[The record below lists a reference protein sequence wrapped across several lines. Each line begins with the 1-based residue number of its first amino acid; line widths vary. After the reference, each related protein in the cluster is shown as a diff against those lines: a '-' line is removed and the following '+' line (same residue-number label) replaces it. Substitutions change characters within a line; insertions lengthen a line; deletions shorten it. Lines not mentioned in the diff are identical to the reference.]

1 MTYDSAFFD
10 KGINRSGTNSVKWGA
25 RDVMQEGIIPLWV
38 ADMDF
43 AAAEPIRQALIKR
56 AEHASYG
63 YTYAGPEDMEA
74 LAGFWRRRHKTHF
87 TPEMTLMLPTVVAGL
102 RACVNTLTQAGDGVI
117 IQTPVYG
124 PFSASVRENGR
135 VVMDAELLRGDD
147 GRYRMNFDAI
157 ERFLNQGAR
166 LMILCN
172 PHNPVSRAWSQ
183 EELRALIVLLKRY
196 KARLVSDEI
205 HADFVYAPKEFTSIL
220 SLPEA
225 AEDTISLVSASK
237 TFNVAGL
244 QQATAV
250 CRDADTLSM
259 LSRFLERN
267 GIHSGNIF
275 ALAATRAAYNEC
287 DDWLD
292 SLLSYLGENRTLL
305 RQLLEG
311 LLPRAT
317 LTPIEATYLAWVD
330 IRPYEDACHE
340 IGSRCKKH
348 GVALTNGQFFG
359 KGAGDG
365 FMRLNFGCPKAQL
378 TEGVHRFAKAIKE
391 G

>member
-1 MTYDSAFFD
+1 M
-10 KGINRSGTNSVKWGA
+10 
-25 RDVMQEGIIPLWV
+25 
-38 ADMDF
+38 
-43 AAAEPIRQALIKR
+43 
-56 AEHASYG
+56 
-63 YTYAGPEDMEA
+63 
-74 LAGFWRRRHKTHF
+74 
-87 TPEMTLMLPTVVAGL
+87 
-102 RACVNTLTQAGDGVI
+102 
-117 IQTPVYG
+117 
-124 PFSASVRENGR
+124 
-135 VVMDAELLRGDD
+135 
-147 GRYRMNFDAI
+147 
-157 ERFLNQGAR
+157 
-166 LMILCN
+166 
-172 PHNPVSRAWSQ
+172 
-183 EELRALIVLLKRY
+183 
-196 KARLVSDEI
+196 
-205 HADFVYAPKEFTSIL
+205 
-220 SLPEA
+220 
-225 AEDTISLVSASK
+225 
-237 TFNVAGL
+237 AGL

-305 RQLLEG
+305 RQLLES
-311 LLPRAT
+311 LLPHAT

-359 KGAGDG
+359 KDAGDG